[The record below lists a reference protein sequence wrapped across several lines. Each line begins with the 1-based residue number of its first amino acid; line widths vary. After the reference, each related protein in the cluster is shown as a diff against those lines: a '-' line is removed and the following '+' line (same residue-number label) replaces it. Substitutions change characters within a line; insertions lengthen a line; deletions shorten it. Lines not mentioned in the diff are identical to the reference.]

1 MYTLNVTTDYYVPL
15 NYQTGTESSSIHK
28 GMPASFKNLGHF
40 RLKIPG
46 AGEVNIIDLGER
58 HIANFSKATW
68 GVLFSFQGRE
78 CEFRYEG
85 GGEIKLNVNDLG
97 QVELSGNGTFV
108 QTDLPSFIIN

>member
-1 MYTLNVTTDYYVPL
+1 
-15 NYQTGTESSSIHK
+15 
-28 GMPASFKNLGHF
+28 MPAVFKKLGNF
-40 RLKIPG
+40 RLQIPG
-46 AGEVNIIDLGER
+46 AGEVNILDLADQ

-85 GGEIKLNVNDLG
+85 EVTLNVNELG
-97 QVELSGNGTFV
+97 QVELSGNGNFV